1 MYCEVIIDVAAS
13 DLDKIFDYIAIPGVF
28 VGSRVVVPFG
38 RSFTEGFVMALKS
51 ESAVPENKLKS
62 IARVVEDIPALSE
75 EALKLAKFV
84 REKYHVSYAAALR
97 LLLPS
102 EMRTGKVRKKT
113 VRVARLAENLDVN
126 AALSAI
132 RKGADMQAAILK
144 RLSKVESEL
153 TARLNENYS
162 STALNALI
170 KRGFVTVSEERVGR
184 VPYSGK
190 GEKEDYFPLTSEQQA
205 AYKIAIESDKPT
217 LIHGVTG
224 SGKTEVYLN
233 LIKTVLNEGKTAIML
248 VPEISL
254 TPQTLMRLRS
264 RFGDSCAILHSG
276 LSAGEKFD
284 EWWRLRSG
292 EAKIA
297 VGARS
302 AVFAPLENPGI
313 IIIDEEHD
321 GSYESESSP
330 RYVTGEVAEYRAKLN
345 GAKLVMGS
353 ATPKIETYLK
363 ATQGEY
369 SLAEMVNR
377 VNGKPMPEVI
387 IADMKEEV
395 RSGNPSAFSSALKY
409 ELKKTLDDK
418 NQAMI
423 FLNRR
428 GYSQKLICADCGFVA
443 KCEHCDVALTYHR
456 EEGALKCHYCGA
468 AYKMPA
474 ACPECGGVKINYSG
488 TGTERVVKE
497 LKELYPQANILRMDN
512 DTTRN
517 KESHFNIL
525 TAFGEKK
532 ADILVGTQMIAKGH
546 DFKNVTLVG
555 IIDADMSLYFSDYR
569 SNERTFQLITQVAGR
584 AGRADMKGKVVLQT
598 YSPQNPTLKFAV
610 KYDYKSFFNKEISLR
625 KATAF
630 PPWSDIVRIMIEGDD
645 DEKCL
650 SALKDAYFKVK
661 AVYDENYGDFAY
673 FNKMRSPV
681 KRIKNKYRYQVLM
694 RVTDNRD
701 KIEQKIYEVVDSV
714 NIKGVNC
721 YVEVNPGSMS

>member
-13 DLDKIFDYIAIPGVF
+13 DLDKIFDYIAIPDVV
-28 VGSRVVVPFG
+28 VGARVVVPFG
-38 RSFTEGFVMALKS
+38 RSYTEGFVMALKNQTS
-51 ESAVPENKLKS
+51 VPKSKLKS
-62 IARVVEDIPALSE
+62 VVRVVEEIPALSE
-75 EALKLAKFV
+75 ESLKLAKFV
-84 REKYHVSYAAALR
+84 KNKYHVSYAAALR

-113 VRVARLAENLDVN
+113 VRVAHLVENLDVE
-126 AALSAI
+126 AAILTL
-132 RKGADMQAAILK
+132 RKGADMQVAILK
-144 RLSKVESEL
+144 RLNEVKSEF
-153 TARLNENYS
+153 TARLNETYS

-170 KRGFVTVSEERVGR
+170 KRGLVTVTEDRVSR
-184 VPYSGK
+184 VPFKGK
-190 GEKEDYFPLTSEQQA
+190 EEKQSNYKLTIEQEE
-205 AYKIAIESDKPT
+205 AYKIALHSKTPT

-224 SGKTEVYLN
+224 SGKTEVYLK
-233 LIKTVLNEGKTAIML
+233 LIKTVLNEGKSAIML

-264 RFGDSCAILHSG
+264 RFGDNCAILHSG

-302 AVFAPLENPGI
+302 AVFAPLENLGI

-330 RYVTGEVAEYRAKLN
+330 RYVTSEIAEYRAKLS
-345 GAKLVMGS
+345 GAKLVFGS
-353 ATPKIETYLK
+353 ATPKIDTYLK
-363 ATQGEY
+363 ATQNVY
-369 SLAEMVNR
+369 SLAEMFNR
-377 VNGKPMPEVI
+377 VNGRPMPEVV
-387 IADMKEEV
+387 IADMKDEV
-395 RSGNPSAFSSALKY
+395 KRGNPTAFSSILKY

-428 GYSQKLICADCGFVA
+428 GYSQKLICSDCGYVA
-443 KCEHCDVALTYHR
+443 KCDHCDVALTYHR
-456 EEGALKCHYCGA
+456 EEKALKCHYCGA
-468 AYKMPA
+468 AYKMPT

-488 TGTERVVKE
+488 TGTEKVVKE
-497 LKELYPQANILRMDN
+497 LKELFPQADILRMDN

-555 IIDADMSLYFSDYR
+555 IIDADMSLYFSDFR

-584 AGRADMKGKVVLQT
+584 AGRADMKGKVILQT
-598 YSPQNPTLKFAV
+598 FSPQNPTLKYAI
-610 KYDYKSFFNKEISLR
+610 KYDYKGFFNKEVSLR
-625 KATAF
+625 KATSF
-630 PPWSDIVRIMIEGDD
+630 PPWSDIIRIMVEGDD
-645 DEKCL
+645 DNKCI
-650 SALKDAYFKVK
+650 SVLKEVYFKAK

-694 RVTDNRD
+694 RVIANRD
-701 KIEQKIYEVVDSV
+701 NVIHRIYEVVDSV
-714 NIKGVNC
+714 NVKSVNC
-721 YVEVNPGSMS
+721 YVEVNPGSIS

>member
-1 MYCEVIIDVAAS
+1 MYCEVIVDVAAS
-13 DLDKIFDYIAIPGVF
+13 DLDKIFDYIAVPGVS

-38 RSFTEGFVMALKS
+38 KSFTEGFVMALKG
-51 ESAVPENKLKS
+51 ESNVPKNKLKS
-62 IARVVEDIPALSE
+62 VVRVVEDIPALTE
-75 EALKLAKFV
+75 EALKLAAFV
-84 REKYHVSYAAALR
+84 REKYHVSYASALR

-126 AALSAI
+126 AAIFAL

-144 RLSKVESEL
+144 RLSAVESEL

-170 KRGFVTVSEERVGR
+170 KRGFITVSEERVGR
-184 VPYSGK
+184 VPYLGR
-190 GEKEDYFPLTSEQQA
+190 GEKEDYFPLTSEQQN
-205 AYKIAIESDKPT
+205 AYEIALNSDKPT

-233 LIKTVLNEGKTAIML
+233 LIKTTLEAGKTAIML

-264 RFGDSCAILHSG
+264 RFGDGCAILHSG

-302 AVFAPLENPGI
+302 AVFAPLENLGI

-330 RYVTGEVAEYRAKLN
+330 RYVTSEVAEYRAALN

-363 ATQGEY
+363 ATRGDY
-369 SLAEMVNR
+369 SLAEMFNR

-387 IADMKEEV
+387 IADMKDEV
-395 RSGNPSAFSSALKY
+395 RRGNPSAFSAALKY

-428 GYSQKLICADCGFVA
+428 GYSQKLICSDCGYVA

-456 EEGALKCHYCGA
+456 EEGTLKCHYCGA
-468 AYKMPA
+468 AYKMPS

-497 LKELYPQANILRMDN
+497 LKDLYPEANVLRMDN

-517 KESHFNIL
+517 KEAHFNIL

-598 YSPQNPTLKFAV
+598 FSPQNPTLKFAV
-610 KYDYKSFFNKEISLR
+610 RYDYKGFFDKEISLR

-630 PPWSDIVRIMIEGDD
+630 PPWSDIVRIMVEGDN

-650 SALKDAYFKVK
+650 SALKEVYFKAK
-661 AVYDENYGDFAY
+661 EIYDLSYGDFAY

-694 RVTDNRD
+694 RIVNNRE
-701 KIEQKIYEVVDSV
+701 KIEQKIYGAADEVSV
-714 NIKGVNC
+714 KGVSC
-721 YVEVNPGSMS
+721 YVEINPGSMS